1 MAIDVTI
8 TLEPIKLQ
16 AIANIKLLEAAQA
29 AKPSDEARRLDFL
42 RLLGKLVDDLTEM
55 RCGAGMGIRVTFKGG
70 AKG

>member
-1 MAIDVTI
+1 VAIDVTI

-42 RLLGKLVDDLTEM
+42 KLLEKLVDDLTA
-55 RCGAGMGIRVTFKGG
+55 RCGAGMGVRVTFKGG